1 MLLDT
6 EDYVYRAIFK
16 RCLFSLREKKQSLSL
31 KKKIVLGK
39 LKKKKKN
46 LITGTS
52 LVVQWLRMHIFN
64 PRDPGSIPDLG
75 TRSVATK
82 TEHSQINKYIF

>member
-1 MLLDT
+1 MF
-6 EDYVYRAIFK
+6 IFLK
-16 RCLFSLREKKQSLSL
+16 GEKTVFEF